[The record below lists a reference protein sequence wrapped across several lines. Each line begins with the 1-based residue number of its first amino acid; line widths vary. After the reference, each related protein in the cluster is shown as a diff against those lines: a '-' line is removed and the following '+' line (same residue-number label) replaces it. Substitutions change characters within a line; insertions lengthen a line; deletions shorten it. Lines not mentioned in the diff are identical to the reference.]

1 LLDRLELEAM
11 ADRSDD
17 IKQLFSH
24 LGLNP
29 GDYQEMREKTRAL
42 SRGTEDA
49 RVQAA
54 ANTRH
59 AAEAATSKAQQAP
72 AFPPTV
78 RLNPLITRMPAAGS
92 EAAQRWPLLKAA
104 VETPTRVA
112 QRSEPPVAQTPAAST
127 PDSARSPGSANEVT
141 TLLQAVEQAKALER
155 AESDAIERTTRRV
168 VEELQRHRVPPQETE
183 RESAQAT
190 PQAAAAQL
198 RSTSPTQGST
208 ATATAEAP
216 KTSFF
221 QKPGARPRT
230 EATVAAP
237 ASAAPASESAAASAA
252 SGSELQ
258 SAFQRL
264 SDPER
269 IPPQRFSRLKFNYRA
284 AEAPSKPKKL
294 KEENLEDVFSRISGP
309 PKSR

>member
-1 LLDRLELEAM
+1 M

-78 RLNPLITRMPAAGS
+78 RLNPLITRMP
-92 EAAQRWPLLKAA
+92 
-104 VETPTRVA
+104 
-112 QRSEPPVAQTPAAST
+112 T